1 MGFLYGAI
9 FGTLIFSGKGKIVR
23 RLALS
28 TTLFFGGGAFSLYRV
43 IIIKARVLTESLIH
57 SSLFLKKT
65 HPSFL

>member
-9 FGTLIFSGKGKIVR
+9 FGTFIFSGKGKIVR

-28 TTLFFGGGAFSLYRV
+28 TTLFFGCGAISLYRV
-43 IIIKARVLTESLIH
+43 ILFKGRESTESSIH

-65 HPSFL
+65 PPNFL